1 VAEGDLTVRIAL
13 CNEVLQPIPFAQ
25 QCAWAAAVGY
35 DGLEVAPFTLSDEPH
50 RMIAQE
56 RAAIRRAAVD
66 AGITITGLHW
76 LLLTPKGL
84 SITSPDEAVRTRTVE
99 VMRRLVDFCADVG
112 GKVLVHGSP
121 GQRVIPAGETLETAI
136 ARARD
141 AFARV
146 ADDAQRAGVVYCI
159 EPLATT
165 ETPVIN
171 TIAEAAAIVDSIG
184 SPGLRTMVDCS
195 AAGRMEQE
203 ALAAVIDRWLPT
215 GRIAHVQVN
224 DPNRRGPG
232 EGELEFAPI
241 LAALKRNGYEGV
253 VAVEPFKYVPDG
265 QACAARAIGYLRGIL
280 ETLEGR

>member
-1 VAEGDLTVRIAL
+1 MRIAL
-13 CNEVLQPIPFAQ
+13 CNEVLQPMPFAQ

-56 RAAIRRAAVD
+56 RAAIRRAAAD
-66 AGITITGLHW
+66 AGIAITGLHW

-84 SITSPDEAVRTRTVE
+84 SITSPDDAVRARTVE

-121 GQRVIPAGETLETAI
+121 GQRAIPAGETRETAI

-171 TIAEAAAIVDSIG
+171 TIAEAAAIVDAVG
-184 SPGLRTMVDCS
+184 SPGLRTMVDCA
-195 AAGRMEQE
+195 AAGRMEQ
-203 ALAAVIDRWLPT
+203 APLAAVIDRWLPT

-232 EGELEFAPI
+232 EGELQFAPI

-265 QACAARAIGYLRGIL
+265 QACAARAIGYLRGIREAL
-280 ETLEGR
+280 EARP

>member
-1 VAEGDLTVRIAL
+1 MRIAL
-13 CNEVLQPIPFAQ
+13 CNEVLQPMPFAQ

-35 DGLEVAPFTLSDEPH
+35 DGLELAPFTLSDEPH

-56 RAAIRRAAVD
+56 RAAIRRAAAD
-66 AGITITGLHW
+66 AGVAITGLHW

-84 SITSPDEAVRTRTVE
+84 SITSPDDAVRARSVE

-121 GQRVIPAGETLETAI
+121 GQRAIPAGETRETAI

-141 AFARV
+141 SFARV
-146 ADDAQRAGVVYCI
+146 ADEAQRAGVVYCI

-171 TIAEAAAIVDSIG
+171 TIAEAAAIVDAIG
-184 SPGLRTMVDCS
+184 SPGLRTMVDCA
-195 AAGRMEQE
+195 AAGRMEPE
-203 ALAAVIDRWLPT
+203 PLAAVLDRWLPT
-215 GRIAHVQVN
+215 GRIAHVQAN

-232 EGELEFAPI
+232 EGELAFAPI
-241 LAALKRNGYEGV
+241 LAALKRNGYAGV

-280 ETLEGR
+280 ETLEAP

>member
-1 VAEGDLTVRIAL
+1 MRIAL
-13 CNEVLQPIPFAQ
+13 CNEVLQPMPFAQ
-25 QCAWAAAVGY
+25 QCAWAAALGY
-35 DGLEVAPFTLSDEPH
+35 DGLEVAPFTLSEEPH

-56 RAAIRRAAVD
+56 RAAIRRAATD
-66 AGITITGLHW
+66 AGIAITGLHW

-84 SITSPDEAVRTRTVE
+84 SITSPDDAVRARTVE
-99 VMRRLVDFCADVG
+99 VMRRLVELCADVG

-121 GQRVIPAGETLETAI
+121 GQRAIPAGETRETAM

-146 ADDAQRAGVVYCI
+146 ADHAQRAGVVYCI
-159 EPLATT
+159 EPLATA

-171 TIAEAAAIVDSIG
+171 TIAEAAAIVDAVG
-184 SPGLRTMVDCS
+184 SPALRTMIDCS
-195 AAGRMEQE
+195 AAARMEPE
-203 ALAAVIDRWLPT
+203 PLASVVDRWLPT

-232 EGELEFAPI
+232 EGEVAFAPV
-241 LAALKRNGYEGV
+241 LAALVRNGYAGV

-280 ETLEGR
+280 EALDGRRA

>member
-1 VAEGDLTVRIAL
+1 MRIAL
-13 CNEVLQPIPFAQ
+13 CNEVLQPMPFAQ
-25 QCAWAAAVGY
+25 QCAWVAAVGY

-50 RMIAQE
+50 LMIAQE
-56 RAAIRRAAVD
+56 RAAIRRAATD
-66 AGITITGLHW
+66 AGVAITGLHW

-84 SITSPDEAVRTRTVE
+84 SITSPDDAVRARTVE
-99 VMRRLVDFCADVG
+99 VMRRLVDFCADLG

-121 GQRVIPAGETLETAI
+121 GQRAIPAGEARETAI

-146 ADDAQRAGVVYCI
+146 AEDAQRAGVVYCI

-171 TIAEAAAIVDSIG
+171 TIAEAAALVDAVG
-184 SPGLRTMVDCS
+184 SPALRTMVDCS

-203 ALAAVIDRWLPT
+203 PLAAVIDRWLPT

-232 EGELEFAPI
+232 EGELQFAPI

-280 ETLEGR
+280 ETLETRS